1 MKSWGALIHRMI
13 TKQQLKREQSY
24 PVCLYAVEKSEK
36 VESVNTQNDYETTSK
51 KMNRSK
57 ENKLVLCVM

>member
-1 MKSWGALIHRMI
+1 MI

-36 VESVNTQNDYETTSK
+36 VESVNTQNDYEASK